1 MRKLPQLTLNGKPV
15 PQKAPSDPYKY
26 LGLWIC
32 PDLDWSKHR
41 SETIKDLKA
50 DGKLLVSSLA
60 SPRQKLNI
68 LKTKIKAR
76 IQYSF
81 GVAPYTMG
89 DIALLDKEIASIAR
103 RCFGLSA
110 SFSTSAILRE
120 CEQFGL
126 GLGSLSLEYNQ
137 TCATCLT
144 RHLNDE
150 GQLGAISRS
159 LLTTQTKLMQ
169 GAPVHELKL
178 RQARYCMRLR
188 QQLILEHHGFNLIYS
203 GESFVAAEITE
214 AWSFWPTLKPL
225 IAQSGLS
232 PSLFHPLTD
241 LVSNASLLLGS
252 LAYHKGTKPA

>member
-1 MRKLPQLTLNGKPV
+1 
-15 PQKAPSDPYKY
+15 
-26 LGLWIC
+26 
-32 PDLDWSKHR
+32 
-41 SETIKDLKA
+41 
-50 DGKLLVSSLA
+50 
-60 SPRQKLNI
+60 
-68 LKTKIKAR
+68 
-76 IQYSF
+76 
-81 GVAPYTMG
+81 MG

-252 LAYHKGTKPA
+252 LANHKGTHMIDTDDLSRTFGNRVTVEHKIALNRLSCILSGHLPTGVKSVTSLTRAKPLPPICRTLPPYLSNQDLSNQDRPPTRS